1 MASQEQ
7 RKQFEKDGFLVVEN
21 FLTKEE
27 VESLKTECH
36 YIVQNMD
43 PKQHA
48 RCMFETL
55 ENTQFQ
61 NEYFMTSG
69 DKIRFFFEKE
79 ALDKEGNLLVD
90 KHCSLNKVGHALHE
104 LSPPFKKVSCS
115 KKVQDIARNLDF
127 KKPVIVQSMYIFKPP
142 HIGGEVSAHQDAIFM
157 YNTPLKLI
165 GYWIALEDA
174 EIDNSCLHF
183 IPGSHSRD
191 ITTRMVKDPDGTATS
206 FQGDPYPMK
215 VPEEDFIPVP
225 VKAGSLI
232 LIDEKVIHRSSQN
245 TSDRSRHIYTFH
257 VAESEKTEWSK
268 ENWLQPTPEKPF
280 TQLYTQD

>member
-1 MASQEQ
+1 MASQEE

-27 VESLKTECH
+27 VESLKSECH
-36 YIVQNMD
+36 DIVQKMD

-48 RCMFETL
+48 KCTFDTS
-55 ENTQFQ
+55 ENTQAR
-61 NEYFMTSG
+61 NKYFMNSG

-104 LSPPFKKVSCS
+104 LSSPFKRVSCS

-142 HIGGEVSAHQDAIFM
+142 HFGGEVTAHQDGIFLH
-157 YNTPLKLI
+157 TDPLKLI

-174 EIDNSCLHF
+174 EIDNGCLYF

-191 ITTRMVKDPDGTATS
+191 IKTRMVMDADGGATV
-206 FQGDPYPMK
+206 FQGEPYPMR
-215 VPEEDFIPVP
+215 VSDEDFIPVP

-232 LIDEKVIHRSSQN
+232 IIDAKVVHKSSKN

-268 ENWLQPTPEKPF
+268 ENWLQPTAEMPF
-280 TQLYTQD
+280 PQLYTQD